1 MCGKVAEHGGVHA
14 LQKAPSAPLRAQI
27 PIEKLP
33 ESISLSKKKTFQP
46 NLKYKNFHDVSKI
59 RTLGYRE

>member
-14 LQKAPSAPLRAQI
+14 LQKAASAPLRAQI

-33 ESISLSKKKTFQP
+33 ENISLSKKKSFQI
-46 NLKYKNFHDVSKI
+46 NLNHKNFHDVSKI
-59 RTLGYRE
+59 YTLGYRE

>member
-27 PIEKLP
+27 PFEKFP
-33 ESISLSKKKTFQP
+33 
-46 NLKYKNFHDVSKI
+46 
-59 RTLGYRE
+59 REHFINQEEEFPA